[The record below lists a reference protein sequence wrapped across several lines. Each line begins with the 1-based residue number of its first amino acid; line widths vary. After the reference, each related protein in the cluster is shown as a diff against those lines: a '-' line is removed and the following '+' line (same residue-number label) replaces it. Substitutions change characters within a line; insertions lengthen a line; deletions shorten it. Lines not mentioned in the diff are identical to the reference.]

1 MAFSL
6 RFLSLL
12 CVICGLLT
20 GGSSFIL
27 FHKQINNCP
36 PHWSQFNCN
45 CYIYL
50 DEGRT
55 FDDAQEVCTILG
67 GNLVSI
73 QNDLENV
80 FVQELAIAG
89 GNTDVVWI
97 GLSDTATPD
106 TYEWTDGSDN
116 TFLNFDTTN
125 SEPDSST
132 GDCVVLDEDDGLWA
146 TASCTD
152 VEPYICI
159 RPTHE

>member
-6 RFLSLL
+6 RSLSLL

-20 GGSSFIL
+20 GGSTFIL
-27 FHKQINNCP
+27 LQKRINNCP
-36 PHWSQFNCN
+36 SGWSQFNCN
-45 CYIYL
+45 CYIYQ

-55 FDDAQEVCTILG
+55 FADAQGVCTILG

-80 FVQELAIAG
+80 FVQELATAG

-97 GLSDTATPD
+97 GLNDTATAD
-106 TYEWTDGSDN
+106 TYEWTDGSAN
-116 TFLNFDTTN
+116 TFLNFDTVN
-125 SEPDSST
+125 GEPDSTT
-132 GDCVVLDEDDGLWA
+132 GDCVVLDEDDGLWE

-152 VEPYICI
+152 EEPYICI
-159 RPTHE
+159 RPTH